1 MEGIFP
7 GKLSVAIII
16 CLHKKGRMC
25 LLENY
30 HAISLLVA
38 FSKIFE
44 KLVSVRLLNYFMNNG
59 LFAAAQFGF
68 IPGSSAEDAVQGI
81 VKSLYNAFDAGESA
95 LAVFLDQSNAFDSI
109 DRQIL
114 CQKFNSCDIQGSCL
128 KWFESYLGRRRQVV
142 RFGDVLSDELS
153 SGYGVPQGGVISAV
167 LFIIYI
173 NDLVKCTN
181 EVEIAIYA
189 DDTNLFTTGN
199 CMKQNIEKINRG
211 LASIHSGCLQ
221 IS

>member
-1 MEGIFP
+1 MACSRRLNSA
-7 GKLSVAIII
+7 LS
-16 CLHKKGRMC
+16 
-25 LLENY
+25 LED
-30 HAISLLVA
+30 L
-38 FSKIFE
+38 
-44 KLVSVRLLNYFMNNG
+44 
-59 LFAAAQFGF
+59 
-68 IPGSSAEDAVQGI
+68 QGI

-95 LAVFLDQSNAFDSI
+95 LAVFLDLSKAFDSI

-114 CQKFNSCDIQGSCL
+114 CQKLNYYGIQGNCL
-128 KWFESYLGRRRQVV
+128 KWFKSYLGRRRQVV

-173 NDLVKCTN
+173 NVLVKCTD
-181 EVEIAIYA
+181 EVEFAIYA

-211 LASIHSGCLQ
+211 LASIHKWIFANKLTLNINKSKFMMFKRRQMCLPNDIVDIRIIDQ
-221 IS
+221 TYLERVDHIKFLGVANS